1 VRSLAEGLATAGFPV
16 RAVRLAGH
24 GTNVADLAR
33 TGWPDWLASASSG
46 LDVLRASVPRVAI
59 AGVSMGGLLAIRLA
73 ATRPQD
79 DATLVLC
86 APALRLADWKPRVLP
101 FVRFVPGLSGR
112 LAVMPKRGGR
122 DIADPTARAASHAYD
137 AMPLPAVLSL
147 LDLQRVVRRDVRQVT
162 QPALLVHGRLDHV
175 VPVTSQTW
183 LRDALGSRWI
193 ETHVLERSAHVV
205 TEDGERDTVTR
216 LAVDFLER
224 VEHQETP

>member
-1 VRSLAEGLATAGFPV
+1 VRPLAEGLATAGFPV

-33 TGWPDWLASASSG
+33 TAWADWLASASTG
-46 LDVLRASVPRVAI
+46 LDVLRASVPRVAV

-79 DATLVLC
+79 VAALILC
-86 APALRLADWKPRVLP
+86 APALRLADWKPRLLP

-122 DIADPTARAASHAYD
+122 DIADPAARAASKAYD

-147 LDLQRVVRRDVRQVT
+147 LDLQRVARHDVPKVT
-162 QPALLVHGRLDHV
+162 RPALLIHGRLDRV
-175 VPVTSQTW
+175 VPFTSQAR
-183 LRDALGSRWI
+183 LRQALGSTWI

-205 TEDGERDTVTR
+205 TEDGERDTVIR
-216 LAVDFLER
+216 LAVDFLDR
-224 VEHQETP
+224 VEHQETA